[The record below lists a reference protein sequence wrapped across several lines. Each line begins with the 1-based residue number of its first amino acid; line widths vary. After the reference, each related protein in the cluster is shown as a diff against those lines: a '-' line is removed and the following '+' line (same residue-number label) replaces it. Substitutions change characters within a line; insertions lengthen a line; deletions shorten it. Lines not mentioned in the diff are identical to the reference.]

1 MKLEKSRAK
10 DTVGCFALKNIK
22 KGTLISQEIQKHV
35 WLLARPA
42 AVREEDHI
50 PDFCR
55 EFALNILSF
64 LDELM
69 PCPFTGPK
77 TFWAGPNF
85 LC

>member
-1 MKLEKSRAK
+1 M
-10 DTVGCFALKNIK
+10 
-22 KGTLISQEIQKHV
+22 
-35 WLLARPA
+35 ARPA

-85 LC
+85 LY